1 MEMFIKGNWIGLIVF
16 LLVCF
21 AIAALASIATRPEIP
36 TWYAGLL
43 KPSWTPP
50 AWLFGPVWTA
60 LYAAMAVAGW
70 VVWHRAGWRGG
81 RLALTLF
88 ALQLV
93 LNGAWSFIFFKF
105 HSVGWAFAEIVALWV
120 AIAATIVTFAGVS
133 QLSSLL
139 LIPYLAWVTYAAAL
153 NLAIWRMNE

>member
-1 MEMFIKGNWIGLIVF
+1 MEMFIKGDWIGLIVF

-21 AIAALASIATRPEIP
+21 TIAALASLVTRPEIP
-36 TWYAGLL
+36 TWYAGLR
-43 KPSWTPP
+43 KPPWTPP
-50 AWLFGPVWTA
+50 AWLFGPVWTG

-70 VVWHRAGWRGG
+70 LVWHRAGWHGG

-93 LNGAWSFIFFKF
+93 LNGAWSFIFFMF
-105 HSVGWAFAEIVALWV
+105 HSVGWALADIVALWV
-120 AIAATIVTFAGVS
+120 AIAATIVTFAAVS
-133 QLSSLL
+133 LLSSLL

>member
-1 MEMFIKGNWIGLIVF
+1 MAMFIKSDWIGLIVF
-16 LLVCF
+16 LVVCF
-21 AIAALASIATRPEIP
+21 AIAVLASIATRPEIP
-36 TWYAGLL
+36 TWYAGLR
-43 KPSWTPP
+43 KPTWTPP

-60 LYAAMAVAGW
+60 LYVAMAVAGW
-70 VVWHRAGWRGG
+70 LIWHRAGWQDG

-105 HSVGWAFAEIVALWV
+105 HRVGWAFVDIVVLWV
-120 AIAATIVTFAGVS
+120 AIAATIVTFAAVS
-133 QLSSLL
+133 QVSSLL
-139 LIPYLAWVTYAAAL
+139 LVPYLVWVSYAGAL

>member
-70 VVWHRAGWRGG
+70 LVWHRVGWRGG

-105 HSVGWAFAEIVALWV
+105 HRVGWAFADIVALWV
-120 AIAATIVTFAGVS
+120 AIAANIVTFAGVS

>member
-1 MEMFIKGNWIGLIVF
+1 MAMLIKGDWIGLIVF
-16 LLVCF
+16 LVVCF
-21 AIAALASIATRPEIP
+21 AIAAFASLATRPEIP
-36 TWYAGLL
+36 TWYAGLR

-60 LYAAMAVAGW
+60 LYVAMAVAGW
-70 VVWHRAGWRGG
+70 LVWHRAGWQGG

-105 HSVGWAFAEIVALWV
+105 HRVGWAFVDIVVLWV
-120 AIAATIVTFAGVS
+120 AIAATIVTFAAVS

-139 LIPYLAWVTYAAAL
+139 LVPYLVWVSYAAAL
-153 NLAIWRMNE
+153 NLTIWRMNE